1 MSAFLTLSQ
10 VSGGLPGTAPRIF
23 TASTNDNLGAI
34 TTAGYMA
41 DKVATGVVNPFDI
54 IFINYDVDG
63 TEIGGTFIVTST
75 SSGSLVSYS
84 SSANAGLASIGG
96 LTTAADKSIYTTASN
111 VYATYD
117 LSAFA
122 RTYLDDANGPAVL
135 TTLGIS
141 AFAQTLLDDAS
152 AAATLTTLTVK
163 RGTTAAYA
171 GGGTSNAYTATG
183 LAATD
188 IVTASILA
196 STNAVSICKAVPTA
210 NVLTITFSADPGADT
225 TVQWHAL
232 PA

>member
-10 VSGGLPGTAPRIF
+10 VTGGLPGTAPRLF
-23 TASTNDNLGAI
+23 TASTNDNLAAI
-34 TTAGYMA
+34 TTAGYIA
-41 DKVATGVVNPFDI
+41 DKVATGVVNVFDI

-63 TEIGGTFIVTST
+63 TEASATFLVTAT
-75 SSGSLVSYS
+75 SSGSLISYS
-84 SSANAGLASIGG
+84 SSSNAALNSIGG

-117 LSAFA
+117 LSSFA
-122 RTYLDDANGPAVL
+122 RTFLDD
-135 TTLGIS
+135 S
-141 AFAQTLLDDAS
+141 S
-152 AAATLTTLTVK
+152 AAAVLTTLTVK
-163 RGTTAAYA
+163 RGTTAAYG

-188 IVTASILA
+188 IVVASILA
-196 STNAVSICKAVPTA
+196 STNAVSICKVVPTT
-210 NVLTITFSADPGADT
+210 NTLTITFSADPGAGT